1 MTWIICWFVIMF
13 IFAIVL
19 CLIIKL
25 IETIIKKIKHKTV
38 YKKISLDLTTYLV
51 CSILPSFFIVA
62 YLETVVFYN
71 SEKYKVENITNIA
84 LFSIDNEKCE
94 NVYLINLDNDILIYN
109 DGKEIRH
116 IHLDK
121 NSEFA
126 IENSEENYLVIT
138 EYKYYN
144 EWYEMEYN
152 NKTEYTFFIND
163 EYILS

>member
-1 MTWIICWFVIMF
+1 MTWIIWWFVIMV
-13 IFAIVL
+13 ILTIIL
-19 CLIIKL
+19 CLITKL
-25 IETIIKKIKHKTV
+25 IEAVIKKIKHKTFN
-38 YKKISLDLTTYLV
+38 KKISLDLKARSLI
-51 CSILPSFFIVA
+51 CSIFPALFIVVF
-62 YLETVVFYN
+62 LEACFYN

-121 NSEFA
+121 NSEFS

-152 NKTEYTFFIND
+152 NKTEYTFLLDD
-163 EYILS
+163 EYVLS